1 MVGIETVRFIEIS
14 LELAKREWTAE
25 LVPRRIAEVDTNSI
39 GRVFPAGFIPEAA
52 AKTSRNEK
60 GWSSSYLTSVP
71 GRGVLLREKDGKR
84 PPCVSVTGIT
94 YKLSGYVLADMRT
107 GTAGFCNR
115 PRSMAE
121 RLSC

>member
-1 MVGIETVRFIEIS
+1 VRFIEIS

-39 GRVFPAGFIPEAA
+39 GRVFPAGSIPEAA